1 VNIVQLHN
9 PILNGVQYKI
19 TSIPMQQRGATL
31 ARRNDHSAEE
41 LKRMA
46 LSAARGL
53 AADEG
58 LRGLTV
64 RRVAE
69 RIGYAPGTLYNLF
82 ANLDDLVVQVNGGTL
97 RELGE
102 ALDRAAGGDPATR
115 AHRLTDAYFDFVEKA
130 PRLWAMLFEHRLP
143 EGVPLPDWYRDGL
156 DGLVDRVGVLLE
168 PVFPDRQAGER
179 RRAVVAMWAALHGIA
194 TLSVS
199 RKLALVAEVPAR
211 ELGHFV
217 VARILS
223 GEIVSGVTP

>member
-1 VNIVQLHN
+1 
-9 PILNGVQYKI
+9 
-19 TSIPMQQRGATL
+19 
-31 ARRNDHSAEE
+31 
-41 LKRMA
+41 MA
-46 LSAARGL
+46 LGAARGL
-53 AADEG
+53 AVDEG
-58 LRGLTV
+58 LRGVTV

-82 ANLDDLVVQVNGGTL
+82 ANLDDLIVQVNGGTL

-102 ALDRAAGGDPATR
+102 ALAGAGGGDPPTR
-115 AHRLTDAYFDFVEKA
+115 AARLTDAYFDFVERG

-143 EGVPLPDWYRDGL
+143 EGVLLPDWYRNEL
-156 DGLVDRVGVLLE
+156 DRLVDRVAAMLE
-168 PVFPDRQAGER
+168 PAMPDRPAGGR

-199 RKLALVAEVPAR
+199 NKLALVAQIPAR

-223 GEIVSGVTP
+223 GEVGSKEDTLEDIAASSYRD